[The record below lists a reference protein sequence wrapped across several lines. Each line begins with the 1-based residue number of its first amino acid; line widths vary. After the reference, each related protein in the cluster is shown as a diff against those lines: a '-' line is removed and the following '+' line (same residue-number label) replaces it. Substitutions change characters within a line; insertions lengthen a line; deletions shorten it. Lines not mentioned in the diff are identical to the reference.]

1 MKEISVTEFKA
12 HCTQILREVA
22 DTPYTVTKRGK
33 PIAVITP
40 AKEDEKKRPKTI
52 DEFMGSMRG
61 SVSRYGD
68 IISPIDEEWDACK

>member
-12 HCTQILREVA
+12 HCTQIIREVA

-40 AKEDEKKRPKTI
+40 AKDKGGKKLKTI
-52 DEFMGSMRG
+52 EEYMGCLRG
-61 SVSRYGD
+61 SSVQVGD
-68 IISPIDEEWDACK
+68 IVSPVDEEWDVCR